1 MDSPV
6 KNKKTKLSK
15 KNPDIRKKIQK
26 MVDPYTR
33 KSERFFPTTKAP
45 MEAFFGV
52 PILAD

>member
-15 KNPDIRKKIQK
+15 KNPGTRKKIQK

-33 KSERFFPTTKAP
+33 KSERYFPTTKAP
-45 MEAFFGV
+45 MEPFFGV
-52 PILAD
+52 RVLAD